1 MEVKLVTAASRGFF
15 FSLAWIT
22 IAASPLTIAASL
34 RKKTPLAPRVRPA
47 VSTVRTYRVLS
58 HFQTVN
64 TTADQF
70 KLNIT
75 IVLGLQGEQ
84 QSTQA
89 VVFLTDLPQWQVY
102 LNLGGHSLE

>member
-1 MEVKLVTAASRGFF
+1 MERSPMVTSIKTQLLTHKKVNVRRLV
-15 FSLAWIT
+15 
-22 IAASPLTIAASL
+22 
-34 RKKTPLAPRVRPA
+34 VR
-47 VSTVRTYRVLS
+47 TVRTYRVLS

-64 TTADQF
+64 TTASTN
-70 KLNIT
+70 LNSTIT

-84 QSTQA
+84 QYTQA